1 MKLWWLTD
9 FSRLEAEKAAV
20 EKLAADEPWFS
31 LTDWTVY
38 EGHLSA
44 TGVITAHGAEYR
56 VRLIYPDQ
64 FPQVP
69 PWVEPQD
76 KAGKWS
82 AHQYG
87 KGGALCLQLRPDNWI
102 QQATGADMLRSAFNL
117 LEAENPLGEGESNEV
132 ASAHHIT
139 LMQAYTWGKNPVLI
153 GEGCLKRLL
162 GGTAEG
168 VGALRWAADGDTYPM
183 LVFDKIDRASPQHP
197 PSFDL
202 GTLRFELPVWIV
214 KTEAPSSIPSDKA
227 ELAATIGIELDPANT
242 DSAVLVIAV
251 GEEKIVPFHVMD
263 PNSRFERRWVILP
276 DQEGVRSGRSPET
289 ESKKVAVVGLGSV
302 GSKIAES
309 LLRSGVRRF
318 LLVDGD
324 VLFPANLERHTLDWR
339 DVGFRKARA
348 VERRLHHIVSG
359 ATVDVITDNLN
370 WQRSAK
376 THGYQIET
384 IAECDL
390 IIDATGDDPTSM
402 LLGAIAAENQKP
414 FVSVEV
420 FEGGLGCMITRAIPG
435 QDPPYI
441 DARNSYT
448 AYCDEQNVAPPSSGS
463 RPYEVINEDA
473 EPIVADDAAAT
484 IAAGHAARIVL
495 DILDDVVE
503 NEETALKLIGFKKG
517 WLFQSH
523 GHIIAI
529 DLGGP
534 RSPTEPEVNDEIRRF
549 ALGLAKEVI
558 NAVNDSK

>member
-1 MKLWWLTD
+1 MKFWWLTD

-20 EKLAADEPWFS
+20 EKLTADEPWFS
-31 LTDWTVY
+31 LIGWTVY
-38 EGHLSA
+38 EWHFSA
-44 TGVITAHGAEYR
+44 TGVIVAHGAAYR

-76 KAGKWS
+76 KADKWS
-82 AHQYG
+82 DHQYG
-87 KGGALCLQLRPDNWI
+87 KGGALCLELRPDNWTS
-102 QQATGADMLRSAFNL
+102 QATGADMLRSAFNL
-117 LEAENPLGEGESNEV
+117 LEAENPLGNGESNEV
-132 ASAHHIT
+132 PSAHHIT
-139 LMQAYTWGKNPVLI
+139 PMQAYTWGKNPVLV

-162 GGTAEG
+162 EGTAEG
-168 VGALRWAADGDTYPM
+168 VGALRWAADEDTYPM
-183 LVFDKIDRASPQHP
+183 LVFDKIDRANPQHP

-202 GTLRFELPVWIV
+202 GTLRFELPVWV
-214 KTEAPSSIPSDKA
+214 VETEAPSPVPSDKA
-227 ELAATIGIELDPANT
+227 ELAAAMGIDL
-242 DSAVLVIAV
+242 DSAHTDGAVLAIAV
-251 GEEKIVPFHVMD
+251 GKAKVTPFHVIG
-263 PNSRFERRWVILP
+263 PNSVFERKWVMLP

-289 ESKKVAVVGLGSV
+289 ESKKVAVIGLGSV
-302 GSKIAES
+302 GSKIAET

-348 VERRLHHIVSG
+348 IERRLRHIVSG
-359 ATVDVITDNLN
+359 ATVDVITANLN

-376 THGYQIET
+376 THGYQIQK

-402 LLGAIAAENQKP
+402 FLGAIAAENQKV

-435 QDPPYI
+435 RDPAYI

-448 AYCDEQNVAPPSSGS
+448 AYCDEQNVAPPSSGR
-463 RPYEVINEDA
+463 RPYEILNEDA
-473 EPIVADDAAAT
+473 EPIVADDTAAT

-495 DILDDVVE
+495 DILDSVVD

-517 WLFQSH
+517 WLFKSH
-523 GHIIAI
+523 GHVIAL

-534 RSPTEPEVNDEIRRF
+534 RSPTEPEASEEIRMF
-549 ALGLAKEVI
+549 ASGLAKEALD
-558 NAVNDSK
+558 AVKDSE